1 MNDYDTPADL
11 AKAMRDQLGRPPSE
25 LAQHL
30 TSTARLNVIELWPE
44 LFVEVSDVDAQAI
57 QDACVASWHEGW
69 EPNRADVEDMA
80 AKARGEIDH
89 DELLRRARQRARCV
103 LGVLEAAGSGGPGGE
118 RRYRG
123 RRPAAGGLDR
133 GSGGGC
139 LLRRGPGDRYGRD
152 ERCAGK
158 YSEGA
163 CTFRH

>member
-11 AKAMRDQLGRPPSE
+11 AKAMRDQLGRSPSE

-80 AKARGEIDH
+80 A
-89 DELLRRARQRARCV
+89 
-103 LGVLEAAGSGGPGGE
+103 S
-118 RRYRG
+118 
-123 RRPAAGGLDR
+123 
-133 GSGGGC
+133 
-139 LLRRGPGDRYGRD
+139 
-152 ERCAGK
+152 
-158 YSEGA
+158 
-163 CTFRH
+163 

>member
-69 EPNRADVEDMA
+69 EPQPCR
-80 AKARGEIDH
+80 
-89 DELLRRARQRARCV
+89 
-103 LGVLEAAGSGGPGGE
+103 
-118 RRYRG
+118 
-123 RRPAAGGLDR
+123 
-133 GSGGGC
+133 
-139 LLRRGPGDRYGRD
+139 RRGHGRQGPRRDRPR
-152 ERCAGK
+152 
-158 YSEGA
+158 
-163 CTFRH
+163 